1 MFGKIRHNRMLIFT
15 VAGSSALLV
24 TLAVLLPGARLLIAF
39 FAYTATLNSG
49 LIPFPTMTVAIFLGK
64 SYSPFLVAVVGT
76 AGSAI
81 ASVIIYYLLTGL
93 AKRERMRRIK
103 DNRFIRSWQALTR
116 KSPFLSLALF
126 NFIPLPIEPAR
137 FSAILNR
144 YSISRYVMAIS
155 LGRFARYF
163 LLATLGEAFRIP
175 NSVLLVLTV
184 ALIAVPL
191 VAKRRHEKGIGDREK
206 GSREEREK
214 GGSGDFENHVSS
226 VVRVYTVSPRF
237 GRRG

>member
-1 MFGKIRHNRMLIFT
+1 MFGKIRHNRTLIYA
-15 VAGSSALLV
+15 VAGLSALLA

-64 SYSPFLVAVVGT
+64 SYSPFLVAAVGT

-81 ASVIIYYLLTGL
+81 SSVIIYYLLMGL
-93 AKRERMRRIK
+93 SKRKRMRRIR
-103 DNRFIRSWQALTR
+103 DNRLVRSLRALTR
-116 KSPFLSLALF
+116 KSPFLSLTLF
-126 NFIPLPIEPAR
+126 NLIPLPIEPAR

-144 YSISRYVMAIS
+144 YSIARYVTAIS

-163 LLATLGEAFRIP
+163 LLATLGEAFRVP

-184 ALIAVPL
+184 ALVAVPL
-191 VAKRRHEKGIGDREK
+191 MVKRRHEKGTGNREK
-206 GSREEREK
+206 ETDIK
-214 GGSGDFENHVSS
+214 FLCAFS
-226 VVRVYTVSPRF
+226 VVSMPPW
-237 GRRG
+237 

>member
-1 MFGKIRHNRMLIFT
+1 MFGKIRHNRKLIYT
-15 VAGSSALLV
+15 VAGFSALLA

-64 SYSPFLVAVVGT
+64 SYSPLLVAAAGT

-93 AKRERMRRIK
+93 AKRERVRRIK
-103 DNRFIRSWQALTR
+103 DNRLIRSLQALTR
-116 KSPFLSLALF
+116 RSPFLSLLLF
-126 NFIPLPIEPAR
+126 NLLPLPIEPAR

-144 YSISRYVMAIS
+144 YSMARYVTAIS

-163 LLATLGEAFRIP
+163 LLATLGEAFRVP

-184 ALIAVPL
+184 VLVAVPL
-191 VAKRRHEKGIGDREK
+191 MLKRRHKEEGRESEE
-206 GSREEREK
+206 GEGNREENIE
-214 GGSGDFENHVSS
+214 SFCVLSAIS
-226 VVRVYTVSPRF
+226 VPPW
-237 GRRG
+237 

>member
-1 MFGKIRHNRMLIFT
+1 MFGKIRRNRTLIYT
-15 VAGSSALLV
+15 VAGLSALLV

-64 SYSPFLVAVVGT
+64 SYSPFLVAAVGT

-93 AKRERMRRIK
+93 SKRKRMSRIR
-103 DNRFIRSWQALTR
+103 DNRLVKSLRALTR

-126 NFIPLPIEPAR
+126 NLIPLPIEPAR
-137 FSAILNR
+137 FSAILNK
-144 YSISRYVMAIS
+144 YSIARYLTAIS

-163 LLATLGEAFRIP
+163 LLATLGEAFRVP

-184 ALIAVPL
+184 ALVAVPL
-191 VAKRRHEKGIGDREK
+191 VAKRRHEKGK
-206 GSREEREK
+206 GENEEGEENREEGIEK
-214 GGSGDFENHVSS
+214 EQKSNIEYLCVFS
-226 VVRVYTVSPRF
+226 VISVPPW
-237 GRRG
+237 

>member
-1 MFGKIRHNRMLIFT
+1 MFGKIRHNRILIYT
-15 VAGSSALLV
+15 VAGLSALLV

-64 SYSPFLVAVVGT
+64 SYSPLLVALVGT
-76 AGSAI
+76 AGSTI
-81 ASVIIYYLLTGL
+81 SSVIIYYLLTGL
-93 AKRERMRRIK
+93 AKRERMRRIR
-103 DNRFIRSWQALTR
+103 DNRFIRSLRALTR

-126 NFIPLPIEPAR
+126 NLIPLPIEPAR

-144 YSISRYVMAIS
+144 YSIARYMTAIS

-184 ALIAVPL
+184 ALIAAPL
-191 VAKRRHEKGIGDREK
+191 VIKRRHEKGIGERAEGEGNREK
-206 GSREEREK
+206 GIGTEK
-214 GGSGDFENHVSS
+214 GADMKFLCVFS
-226 VVRVYTVSPRF
+226 VVSVPPW
-237 GRRG
+237 

>member
-1 MFGKIRHNRMLIFT
+1 MFGKIRRNRTLIYT
-15 VAGSSALLV
+15 VAGLSALLV

-64 SYSPFLVAVVGT
+64 SYSPLLVAAVGT

-93 AKRERMRRIK
+93 SKRKRMRRIK
-103 DNRFIRSWQALTR
+103 DNSLVRSLRALTR

-126 NFIPLPIEPAR
+126 NLVPLPIEPAR

-144 YSISRYVMAIS
+144 YSIARYVTAIS

-163 LLATLGEAFRIP
+163 LLATLGEAFRVP

-184 ALIAVPL
+184 TLVAVPL
-191 VAKRRHEKGIGDREK
+191 MFKRHHEKGTGNREKGIGET
-206 GSREEREK
+206 EEEEE
-214 GGSGDFENHVSS
+214 GNEEENMEFLRVFSLVS
-226 VVRVYTVSPRF
+226 VPPW
-237 GRRG
+237 

>member
-1 MFGKIRHNRMLIFT
+1 MFGKIRRNRTLIYT
-15 VAGSSALLV
+15 VAGFSALLV

-64 SYSPFLVAVVGT
+64 SYSPFLVAAVGT

-103 DNRFIRSWQALTR
+103 DNRFVRSWQALTR

-144 YSISRYVMAIS
+144 YSIARYVTAIS

-163 LLATLGEAFRIP
+163 LLAALGEAFRIP
-175 NSVLLVLTV
+175 NSVLLVLTA
-184 ALIAVPL
+184 ALIAAPL
-191 VAKRRHEKGIGDREK
+191 MIKRRHEKGTGNREK
-206 GSREEREK
+206 ETDTEFLCASL
-214 GGSGDFENHVSS
+214 
-226 VVRVYTVSPRF
+226 
-237 GRRG
+237 

>member
-1 MFGKIRHNRMLIFT
+1 MFGKIRHNQILIYT
-15 VAGSSALLV
+15 VAGLSALLA

-64 SYSPFLVAVVGT
+64 SYSPLLVAAVGA

-93 AKRERMRRIK
+93 SKRKRMRRIK
-103 DNRFIRSWQALTR
+103 DNRLARSLRALTR
-116 KSPFLSLALF
+116 RSPFLSLALF
-126 NFIPLPIEPAR
+126 NLIPLPIEPAR

-144 YSISRYVMAIS
+144 YSIARYVTAIS

-163 LLATLGEAFRIP
+163 LLATLGEAFRVP
-175 NSVLLVLTV
+175 NSVLLVLTA

-191 VAKRRHEKGIGDREK
+191 VVKRHYKEGIGKSEE
-206 GSREEREK
+206 GEGNREENIE
-214 GGSGDFENHVSS
+214 SFCVFPVIS
-226 VVRVYTVSPRF
+226 VPPW
-237 GRRG
+237 

>member
-1 MFGKIRHNRMLIFT
+1 MFGKIRRNRMLIYT
-15 VAGSSALLV
+15 VAGLSALLV

-64 SYSPFLVAVVGT
+64 SHSPLLVAAVG
-76 AGSAI
+76 ASGSAV

-93 AKRERMRRIK
+93 SKRKRMRRIR
-103 DNRFIRSWQALTR
+103 DNRLVRSLQALTR
-116 KSPFLSLALF
+116 KSPFLSLTLF
-126 NFIPLPIEPAR
+126 NLIPLPIEPAR

-144 YSISRYVMAIS
+144 YSIARYVTAIS

-163 LLATLGEAFRIP
+163 LLAALGEAFRVP
-175 NSVLLVLTV
+175 NSVLLILTV

-191 VAKRRHEKGIGDREK
+191 MVKRRYEKGIGA
-206 GSREEREK
+206 SEEGE
-214 GGSGDFENHVSS
+214 ENGEENIESFCVFS
-226 VVRVYTVSPRF
+226 VISVPPW
-237 GRRG
+237 

>member
-1 MFGKIRHNRMLIFT
+1 MFGKTRHNRMLIYT
-15 VAGSSALLV
+15 VAGLSALLV

-49 LIPFPTMTVAIFLGK
+49 LIPFPTMTVAVFLGK
-64 SYSPFLVAVVGT
+64 SYSPFLVAAVG
-76 AGSAI
+76 ASGSAI

-103 DNRFIRSWQALTR
+103 DNGFVRSWQALTR

-137 FSAILNR
+137 FSAILNK
-144 YSISRYVMAIS
+144 YSIARYVTAIS

-163 LLATLGEAFRIP
+163 LLAALGEAFRIP

-184 ALIAVPL
+184 ALVVVPL
-191 VAKRRHEKGIGDREK
+191 VAKKRCRKGRGESEE
-206 GSREEREK
+206 GEGNREENIE
-214 GGSGDFENHVSS
+214 SFCVFS
-226 VVRVYTVSPRF
+226 VISMPPW
-237 GRRG
+237 